1 MKAKELDQLNFKD
14 YLSICYEDIE
24 PHLLKELDRLRSE
37 LKSIP
42 DDPTQDFL
50 LSKFEISVLNLN
62 KIDQDESIESRIDTE
77 EREGLCE
84 ALYKMGT
91 IVGLD
96 EETEY
101 LDNWRDW

>member
-1 MKAKELDQLNFKD
+1 
-14 YLSICYEDIE
+14 
-24 PHLLKELDRLRSE
+24 
-37 LKSIP
+37 
-42 DDPTQDFL
+42 
-50 LSKFEISVLNLN
+50 LN
-62 KIDQDESIESRIDTE
+62 KIDQDDNIDSGIDTE

-84 ALYKMGT
+84 ALYKMGS